1 MFRGDYND
9 SPPTR
14 MLSNFAKKYGPI
26 FTLWIGPTP
35 LIFVNNY
42 ELTQEALVTKKNDF
56 INKSNTFLS
65 IQFNF

>member
-9 SPPTR
+9 PPPTR
-14 MLSNFAKKYGPI
+14 MLSKLAKKYGPI

-42 ELTQEALVTKKNDF
+42 ELTQEALITKKNDF
-56 INKSNTFLS
+56 INKSDTFIS
-65 IQFNF
+65 IQFNS